1 MRTFALPLLAA
12 AAALCGAAATPALA
26 NETRAEARAGV
37 EWLPG
42 TSKATTGVAVGYD
55 FDLGPAAF
63 TGLEVSADKVLA
75 GGYKTSFGFQGRA
88 GAKFMGTKLYGIGGY
103 TTEPCDNCR
112 GAWDVGAGAQFAF
125 MGPLYG
131 KVEYKH
137 LFTDQNPDRDTLMA
151 GVGLK
156 F

>member
-1 MRTFALPLLAA
+1 MRNFTLPLLAA
-12 AAALCGAAATPALA
+12 AAVLGAAATPALA

-42 TSKATTGVAVGYD
+42 TSKGTAGAALGYD

-63 TGLEVSADKVLA
+63 TGVEVSADKVLA
-75 GGYKTSFGFQGRA
+75 SGYKTEFGFQGRA
-88 GAKFMGTKLYGIGGY
+88 GAKVAGSKLYGIAGY
-103 TTEPCDNCR
+103 TTEPCSNCR
-112 GAWDVGAGAQFAF
+112 GSWDAGAGAQVPLV
-125 MGPLYG
+125 GPVYG

-137 LFTDQNPDRDTLMA
+137 LFTDKNADRDTLIG
-151 GVGLK
+151 GVGIK

>member
-1 MRTFALPLLAA
+1 MRTIALPLLAA
-12 AAALCGAAATPALA
+12 AALSGVAASPALA

-37 EWLPG
+37 QWLPG
-42 TSKATTGVAVGYD
+42 QTEATAGVAAGYD
-55 FDLGPAAF
+55 FDLGPMAF
-63 TGLEVSADKVLA
+63 SGVEVSADKAL
-75 GGYKTSFGFQGRA
+75 GSGYKTSFGFHGRA
-88 GAKFMGTKLYGIGGY
+88 GVNLAGTKLYGVGGY

-112 GAWDVGAGAQFAF
+112 GGWDLGAGAQMAL

-137 LFTDQNPDRDTLMA
+137 QFVDQSRDRDTLLA
-151 GVGLK
+151 GVGIR

>member
-1 MRTFALPLLAA
+1 MRNLALPLLAA
-12 AAALCGAAATPALA
+12 AALSGLAASPALA

-37 EWLPG
+37 QWLPG
-42 TSKATTGVAVGYD
+42 STEATAGVAAGYD

-63 TGLEVSADKVLA
+63 SGVEVSADKAL
-75 GGYKTSFGFQGRA
+75 GSGYKTSFGFHGRA
-88 GAKFMGTKLYGIGGY
+88 GVNLIGTKLYGVGGY

>member
-1 MRTFALPLLAA
+1 MRNFILPLLAA
-12 AAALCGAAATPALA
+12 AAIAGAVATPALA
-26 NETRAEARAGV
+26 NETRGETRAGV

-42 TSKATTGVAVGYD
+42 TSKATVGVAAGYD

-63 TGLEVSADKVLA
+63 TGIEVSADKALA
-75 GGYKTSFGFQGRA
+75 TGYKTEFGFQGRA
-88 GAKFMGTKLYGIGGY
+88 GAKLMGTKLYGLAGY
-103 TTEPCDNCR
+103 TTEPCNNCR
-112 GAWDVGAGAQFAF
+112 GAWDAGAGAQFAF

-137 LFTDQNPDRDTLMA
+137 LFTDKKPDRDTVMA
-151 GVGLK
+151 GVGLR

>member
-1 MRTFALPLLAA
+1 MRNFALPLIAA
-12 AAALCGAAATPALA
+12 AAMVGAAATPALA

-37 EWLPG
+37 QWLPG
-42 TSKATTGVAVGYD
+42 TSKATAGAALGYD
-55 FDLGPAAF
+55 FDLGPGMF
-63 TGLEVSADKVLA
+63 TGVEVSADKPLA
-75 GGYKTSFGFQGRA
+75 SGYKTQFGFQGRA
-88 GAKFMGTKLYGIGGY
+88 GANLMGSKLYGIAGY

-112 GAWDVGAGAQFAF
+112 GSWDAGAGAQVAL

-137 LFTDQNPDRDTLMA
+137 LFTDKGADRDTLLG
-151 GVGLK
+151 GVGIK

>member
-1 MRTFALPLLAA
+1 MRNFALPLLAA
-12 AAALCGAAATPALA
+12 AAICGAAATPALA
-26 NETRAEARAGV
+26 NETRVEARTGV
-37 EWLPG
+37 EWFPG
-42 TSKATTGVAVGYD
+42 TSKATAGVAAGYD
-55 FDLGPAAF
+55 FDLGPVAF

-75 GGYKTSFGFQGRA
+75 SGYKTAFGFQGRA
-88 GAKFMGTKLYGIGGY
+88 GAKLMGTKVYGIGGY

-125 MGPLYG
+125 IGPVYG

-137 LFTDQNPDRDTLMA
+137 LFSDKTADRDTLMA